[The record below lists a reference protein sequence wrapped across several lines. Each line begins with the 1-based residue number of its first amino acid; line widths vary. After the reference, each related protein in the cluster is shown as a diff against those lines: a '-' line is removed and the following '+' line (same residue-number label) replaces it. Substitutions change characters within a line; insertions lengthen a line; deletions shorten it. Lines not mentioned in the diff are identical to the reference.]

1 MIKAVEKTDKNL
13 SACGAYIL
21 VELNKQI
28 RPQGRKETERQEETK
43 KDTQKERNIESK
55 RRK

>member
-28 RPQGRKETERQEETK
+28 RPQGRKEQKDRK
-43 KDTQKERNIESK
+43 KQRKT
-55 RRK
+55 RRKKET